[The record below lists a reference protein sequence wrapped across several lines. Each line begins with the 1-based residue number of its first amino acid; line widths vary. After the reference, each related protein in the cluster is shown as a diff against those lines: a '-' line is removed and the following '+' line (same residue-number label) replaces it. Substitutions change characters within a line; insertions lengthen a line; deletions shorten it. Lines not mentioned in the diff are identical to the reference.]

1 MPWNCPEDCP
11 LCRQDS
17 IDEQED
23 LVDDDDFN
31 EDEDYD

>member
-23 LVDDDDFN
+23 LVDDDFN